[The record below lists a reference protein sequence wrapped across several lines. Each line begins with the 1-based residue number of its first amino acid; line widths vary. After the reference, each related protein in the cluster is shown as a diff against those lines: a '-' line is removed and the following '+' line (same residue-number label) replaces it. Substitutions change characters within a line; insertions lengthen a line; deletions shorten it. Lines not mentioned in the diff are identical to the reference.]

1 MLINYKGSELNVTEI
16 NDYDEV
22 EFEIEGFDSS
32 INQARLGIF
41 EIQELIDF
49 LQKQVETFERNF

>member
-1 MLINYKGSELNVTEI
+1 MLINYKGSELYITEI

-22 EFEIEGFDSS
+22 EFEIEGFDST

-41 EIQELIDF
+41 EIRELIDF